1 MKLGS
6 LSGSCISLIFVFLS
20 VYTSRCEMEKPATL
34 PELTTVPITNITS
47 TSAVCGGSIVSD
59 GGSDII
65 TRGVC
70 WSENFEP
77 TISDNVSSDGE
88 GTGSFSSPVEG
99 LTSGTIYYIRAYAT
113 NNIGTAYGNKFLFI
127 TPLTD
132 IEGNVYPTVMIGD
145 QVWMAENLRTTKYF
159 DNTKI
164 PYVTDNTAWSA
175 LSTPGC
181 CWYKNDES
189 RKYQK
194 YGLLYNWFT
203 VNTGKLCPAGWHI
216 PSEDEWIALTDYLGG
231 ESYAGGKLK
240 ELGIGHWTSPNAGA
254 SDIFGFSALPGGYR
268 SGLYSGTFRALGYIG
283 WWWAGKESDPEWAR
297 SRTLAFDESVIA
309 KGKGLKINGYSVR
322 CVKDQHTP

>member
-1 MKLGS
+1 MKFGS
-6 LSGSCISLIFVFLS
+6 ISRSCISLILVSLLVF
-20 VYTSRCEMEKPATL
+20 TSRCEMEKPATL
-34 PELTTVPITNITS
+34 PELSTVPITDITS
-47 TSAVCGGSIVSD
+47 TSAICGGTIVSD
-59 GGSDII
+59 GGSPV
-65 TRGVC
+65 TARGVC
-70 WSENFEP
+70 WSLNYEP

-88 GTGSFSSPVEG
+88 GIGNFTSSVDG
-99 LTSGTIYYIRAYAT
+99 LTSGSIYFIRSYAT

-127 TPLTD
+127 TPLSD
-132 IEGNVYPTVMIGD
+132 IEGNVYRTVIIGD

-159 DNTKI
+159 DNSEI
-164 PYVTDNTAWSA
+164 PYVSDNTAWSK
-175 LSTPGC
+175 LSSPAC

-189 RKYQK
+189 KKDQK

-203 VNTGKLCPAGWHI
+203 INTGKLCPTGWHI
-216 PSEDEWIALTDYLGG
+216 PSEDEWITLTNYLGG

-268 SGLYSGTFRALGYIG
+268 SGLYSGSFRALGYIG
-283 WWWAGKESDPEWAR
+283 WWWAGKESDLEWAR

-322 CVKDQHTP
+322 CVKN